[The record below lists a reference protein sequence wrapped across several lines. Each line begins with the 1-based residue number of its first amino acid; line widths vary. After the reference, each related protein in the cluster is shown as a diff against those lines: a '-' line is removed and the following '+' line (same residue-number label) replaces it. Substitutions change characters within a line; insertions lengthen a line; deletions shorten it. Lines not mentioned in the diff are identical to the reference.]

1 MSTTLTITLS
11 KGRILDE
18 TLPLLAAAGI
28 VASEDPATSR
38 KRDAMDLA
46 CLTGQRPA
54 DVLRF
59 RLPDI
64 RDGAL

>member
-1 MSTTLTITLS
+1 MSTTLMIALS

-18 TLPLLAAAGI
+18 TLPLLAAAAI
-28 VASEDPATSR
+28 MASADPATSR